1 MTTPDPMEAM
11 DTPEVDRPRE
21 KLGRLGIGALAD
33 HELVA
38 IVLGHGS
45 RNLSAS
51 DLARAVLASF
61 GGVHGLTR
69 TSVDEL
75 QRVRGVGL
83 TRATQLVAAVE
94 LGRRTLQRTPAHR
107 AQLLGPRDAADYLL
121 PRFSAHPVERFGVL
135 LLDARYRIIRTVVV
149 SMGAVDA
156 TPVHPR
162 EVFREATL
170 AGASALVLFHNHP
183 SGDPTPSGDD
193 LRLTARLRQ
202 AGELMGIEV
211 ADHVILAD
219 NRYYSFREAGT
230 LGASSSGR

>member
-1 MTTPDPMEAM
+1 MQTPYG
-11 DTPEVDRPRE
+11 DRPRE
-21 KLGRLGIGALAD
+21 KLGRLGVAALTD

-45 RNLSAS
+45 RDVSVV

-69 TSVDEL
+69 TSIDAL
-75 QRVRGVGL
+75 RAVRGVG
-83 TRATQLVAAVE
+83 TSRAMQLVAAVE
-94 LGRRTLQRTPAHR
+94 LGRRTLQRSPERR
-107 AQLLGPRDAADYLL
+107 AQMLGPRDAAEYLL
-121 PRFSAHPVERFGVL
+121 PRFSAHPVERFGLL
-135 LLDARYRIIRTVVV
+135 LLDARYRIIRTAVV
-149 SMGAVDA
+149 STGGVDA

-162 EVFREATL
+162 EVFREAAL

-183 SGDPTPSGDD
+183 SGDPTPSADD
-193 LRLTARLRQ
+193 IRLTARLRQ

-219 NRYYSFREAGT
+219 DRYYSFREAGT
-230 LGASSSGR
+230 FAAPAER